1 MLNDTQEADS
11 AEDLYLKNEV
21 LYNYLYGD
29 IEWKI
34 ILYSTIFLIF
44 FIGPILML
52 GIVIFEIFGGDSQKR
67 TILNRLL
74 SGFLINAA
82 IFGVIIGVSRIV
94 RDCYGLV
101 DSRLGLFI
109 RVARMN
115 VKIASYLF
123 FLCLTIWRYLFIVV
137 WKRMRGVQD
146 NFFST
151 FISLSIYVFS
161 VWLTMAKIII
171 GFHPN
176 QVLFI
181 YLSEKPMANSTT
193 KDKEY
198 VVTIM
203 LKIRGFLK

>member
-11 AEDLYLKNEV
+11 AEDVYLKNEV

-34 ILYSTIFLIF
+34 ILYTTIFLILI
-44 FIGPILML
+44 IGPILMF
-52 GIVIFEIFGGDSQKR
+52 GIVIFEVFGGDSQKR

-151 FISLSIYVFS
+151 FISLSIYAFS
-161 VWLTMAKIII
+161 AWVTIAKLTI

-181 YLSEKPMANSTT
+181 YLSDKPMTNSTT
-193 KDKEY
+193 LDKE
-198 VVTIM
+198 
-203 LKIRGFLK
+203 

>member
-1 MLNDTQEADS
+1 MLNDTQDADS
-11 AEDLYLKNEV
+11 GEDLYLKNKV

-34 ILYSTIFLIF
+34 ILYTTIFLIMF
-44 FIGPILML
+44 VGPILMF
-52 GIVIFEIFGGDSQKR
+52 GIVVFEIFGGDSQKR
-67 TILNRLL
+67 TIINRLL

-82 IFGVIIGVSRIV
+82 IFGIMIGVSRIV

-101 DSRLGLFI
+101 DSRLSLFI

-115 VKIASYLF
+115 SKIASYMF
-123 FLCLTIWRYLFIVV
+123 FFCLTIWRYLFIVV

-151 FISLSIYVFS
+151 FISLSIYAFS
-161 VWLTMAKIII
+161 AWFTVAKLTI

-181 YLSEKPMANSTT
+181 YLSDKPMTNSTT
-193 KDKEY
+193 PDKE
-198 VVTIM
+198 
-203 LKIRGFLK
+203 

>member
-1 MLNDTQEADS
+1 MINDTQDAHS

-21 LYNYLYGD
+21 LYNYLYGV

-34 ILYSTIFLIF
+34 ILYTTIFLNFI
-44 FIGPILML
+44 IGPILMF

-74 SGFLINAA
+74 SGSLINAA
-82 IFGVIIGVSRIV
+82 IFGIIIGVSRIV

-101 DSRLGLFI
+101 DSRLGLSI
-109 RVARMN
+109 IVARMI
-115 VKIASYLF
+115 VKNASYMF
-123 FLCLTIWRYLFIVV
+123 FFCLTIWRYLFIVV

-151 FISLSIYVFS
+151 FITLSIYAFCAWVA
-161 VWLTMAKIII
+161 MAKLII

-176 QVLFI
+176 QVIFI
-181 YLSEKPMANSTT
+181 YLSDKPITNSTAT
-193 KDKEY
+193 DKE
-198 VVTIM
+198 
-203 LKIRGFLK
+203 

>member
-1 MLNDTQEADS
+1 MLNNTQDADF

-34 ILYSTIFLIF
+34 ILYTTIFLILI
-44 FIGPILML
+44 IGPILMF
-52 GIVIFEIFGGDSQKR
+52 GIVIFEVFGGDSQKR

-151 FISLSIYVFS
+151 FISLSIYAFS
-161 VWLTMAKIII
+161 AWVTIAKLTI

-181 YLSEKPMANSTT
+181 YLSDKPMTNSTT
-193 KDKEY
+193 LDKE
-198 VVTIM
+198 
-203 LKIRGFLK
+203 

>member
-34 ILYSTIFLIF
+34 ILYTTIFLILI
-44 FIGPILML
+44 IGPILMF
-52 GIVIFEIFGGDSQKR
+52 GIVIFEVFGGDSQKR

-151 FISLSIYVFS
+151 FISLSIYAFS
-161 VWLTMAKIII
+161 AWVTIAKLTI

-181 YLSEKPMANSTT
+181 YLSDKPMTNSTT
-193 KDKEY
+193 LDKE
-198 VVTIM
+198 
-203 LKIRGFLK
+203 

>member
-1 MLNDTQEADS
+1 MLNDTQDDDF
-11 AEDLYLKNEV
+11 AEDFYLKNEV

-34 ILYSTIFLIF
+34 ILYTTIFLILI
-44 FIGPILML
+44 IGPILMF
-52 GIVIFEIFGGDSQKR
+52 GIVIFEVFGGDSQKR

-115 VKIASYLF
+115 VEIASYLF

-151 FISLSIYVFS
+151 FISLSIYAFS
-161 VWLTMAKIII
+161 AWVTIAKLTI

-181 YLSEKPMANSTT
+181 YLSDKPMTNSTT
-193 KDKEY
+193 LDKE
-198 VVTIM
+198 
-203 LKIRGFLK
+203 